1 MGSSL
6 WLSNCYNPGFRE
18 LGRLLTGHS
27 VHPGLQITCS
37 TEPNLRMELQNLFGI
52 DGFLEDLIP
61 KKVVPNSEK
70 VLSQNG
76 LGHGSQKTFEKVPG
90 WEVGQQVSNQG
101 PTRKHLNQS
110 TDIGIP

>member
-18 LGRLLTGHS
+18 LRRLLAGHS

-37 TEPNLRMELQNLFGI
+37 TVPNLRMELQNLFGI

-61 KKVVPNSEK
+61 KKVRPNSEK
-70 VLSQNG
+70 GAVTKRLE
-76 LGHGSQKTFEKVPG
+76 T
-90 WEVGQQVSNQG
+90 W
-101 PTRKHLNQS
+101 QS
-110 TDIGIP
+110 KNL